1 MRGKIMPDQVKTED
15 EAKQDVATAKA
26 EETLIE
32 ETQKRLDILN
42 GVTSSDEED
51 DDTDDDKQAEDDK
64 GDDDSTPDKDDDE
77 EDDDEEDDDEQA
89 EEDDDDDDSTPE
101 KDKDETGDKDDS
113 KNKPD
118 SDEEEV
124 TLNDAYYRAAISQ
137 EWTPDEIKDFFEAD
151 PELAIKT
158 FAKIHAS
165 TNKISSE
172 FARLGRVQPAKSQ
185 EAKTA
190 IEANKAKADDGIDL
204 AALKEQYG
212 EDSAVVKAFTVM
224 QTKLDT
230 AREAMPD
237 KQEQQQEEIDP
248 IILGRIEKFWV
259 DPAMKPYAEFY
270 GEGKDEAK
278 LTIGQSDNRYKV
290 LETADSI
297 VLGCQTQGRKITLE
311 QALESAHLLV
321 SESVRES
328 AIRKELTTK
337 IKKRAKGVSLKPS
350 KSKKAPEPKD
360 KKLDEKGLIDVT
372 AIRLQKTFKT

>member
-1 MRGKIMPDQVKTED
+1 MPDQVKTED

-172 FARLGRVQPAKSQ
+172 FARLGRVQPAKRQ

>member
-1 MRGKIMPDQVKTED
+1 MKDAVKTEED
-15 EAKQDVATAKA
+15 AKQEETAAEA

-51 DDTDDDKQAEDDK
+51 GDTDGDKQAEDDK
-64 GDDDSTPDKDDDE
+64 AADDSTPDKEDDEKDDDK
-77 EDDDEEDDDEQA
+77 QA

-101 KDKDETGDKDDS
+101 KDKDETGDKDGS
-113 KNKPD
+113 KNKSD
-118 SDEEEV
+118 DEEI
-124 TLNDAYYRAAISQ
+124 TLNDAYYRAAVHQ
-137 EWTPDEIKDFFEAD
+137 GWEPEDIKEFFEAN

-158 FAKIHAS
+158 FAKIHES
-165 TNKISSE
+165 TNKLSSE
-172 FARLGRVQPAKSQ
+172 FARLGRVTPTKGQQRVEP
-185 EAKTA
+185 
-190 IEANKAKADDGIDL
+190 KADDKKSDGDSDL

-212 EDSAVVKAFTVM
+212 DDSAVAKMFQNM
-224 QTKLDT
+224 QTKLDAIT
-230 AREAMPD
+230 KLEPEPQQ
-237 KQEQQQEEIDP
+237 QEQEEIDP
-248 IILGRIEKFWV
+248 IILGRIEKFWI

-297 VLGCQTQGRKITLE
+297 VLGCQSQGRKITLE
-311 QALESAHLLV
+311 QAMESAHLLV
-321 SESVRES
+321 SESVREG

-337 IKKRAKGVSLKPS
+337 IKKRAKGVTLKPS

-360 KKLDEKGLIDVT
+360 KQLDEKGMLEKV
-372 AIRLQKTFKT
+372 AANLQRTFKT